1 MDRAASPPTSHE
13 RRSPTPA
20 ALRTRDAIRR
30 LKAAMDGKRF
40 VLHYQPLVGAGDGAV
55 KGVEALLRW
64 RHPDREK
71 DDITELLL
79 AAEKGPVIFKIEN
92 WTLGEAFR
100 AAAVWTSGGLAG
112 VRVNVNLSA
121 REFLRADLVRR
132 VEREIAAAGIAA
144 EGVGLEITETSRM
157 SEFDAVASKLDRLSG
172 MGVEMW
178 LDDFGTGHS
187 SLEWL
192 IRLPVHGVKIPG
204 GFVERLFSDARCPA
218 VVGRVIDLAH
228 DLGLQ
233 VIAEG
238 VETEEQREFLAGRGC
253 DLLQGFLLH
262 APMEARALPA
272 ALAGSAK
279 PRARTDGRPVGRAVM
294 KDRT

>member
-1 MDRAASPPTSHE
+1 MDRPASPPTSHE

-20 ALRTRDAIRR
+20 ALHTRDAIRR
-30 LKAAMDGKRF
+30 LKAAMDDDRF
-40 VLHYQPLVGAGDGAV
+40 VLHYQPLVGAGARAGAPAGAV

-64 RHPDREK
+64 RNPDQES
-71 DDITELLL
+71 DDITELLH

-100 AAAVWTSGGLAG
+100 AAALWPSRGLAG

-132 VEREIAAAGIAA
+132 VEREMAAAGVSAD
-144 EGVGLEITETSRM
+144 GVGLEITETTRM
-157 SEFDAVASKLDRLSG
+157 SEFDAVAKQLDRLRG
-172 MGVEMW
+172 MGIEMW

-204 GFVERLFSDARCPA
+204 GFVERLFSDERCPA
-218 VVGRVIDLAH
+218 VVGRVIDVAH
-228 DLGLQ
+228 DLGLE

-238 VETEEQREFLAGRGC
+238 VETAEQREFLAGRGC
-253 DLLQGFLLH
+253 DILQGFLLY
-262 APMEARALPA
+262 APMPATELPA
-272 ALAGSAK
+272 ALAGAGGGILLK
-279 PRARTDGRPVGRAVM
+279 EPT
-294 KDRT
+294 